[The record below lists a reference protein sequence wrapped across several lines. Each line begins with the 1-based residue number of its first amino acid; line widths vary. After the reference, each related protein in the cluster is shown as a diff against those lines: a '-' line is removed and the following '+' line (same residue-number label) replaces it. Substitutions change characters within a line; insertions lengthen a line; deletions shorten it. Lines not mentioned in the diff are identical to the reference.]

1 MTQNND
7 YIYSSDNDGSS
18 NPDHALK
25 DMSTVMK
32 KETPNQPI
40 DELKDK
46 LNEQRNMI
54 NNVVRE
60 NRTLRIKNTN
70 SQNEIRNLKNVI
82 HYIEQDMELL
92 KNVLV
97 EYNKRLDYIETN
109 AIIKNNK

>member
-1 MTQNND
+1 MDNKD
-7 YIYSSDNDGSS
+7 YIYSSENDGES
-18 NPDHALK
+18 NPDALLK
-25 DMSTVMK
+25 DMSSVMK
-32 KETPNQPI
+32 NDQSDEPMKEF
-40 DELKDK
+40 KDK

-70 SQNEIRNLKNVI
+70 SQNEIRNLQNVI
-82 HYIEQDMELL
+82 HMLEQDIQLL

-97 EYNKRLDYIETN
+97 EYDKRIDYIENN